1 MGVFKSDSL
10 PESMLNIIL
19 NKATETPFSGEYN
32 DFDGQGTYLC
42 RLCGLAL
49 FRATTKFH
57 SGCGWPS
64 FDNNIEGTVA
74 RIPDKDGKRTEIV
87 CARCKA
93 HLGHVFTGEHFT
105 FNNTRHCVNSLSLD
119 FVPYLEVLDTQ
130 EAIVAAGCFW
140 GVEYYFKKLPG
151 VLKVESGYI
160 GGTKKAPTYKEI
172 CMGNTGH
179 VEAVRVIFDVNKINY
194 QDVIKFFF
202 EIHDPT
208 QQNGQGP
215 DIGSQYLSKIFY
227 YNEIQ
232 KQIASVI
239 MQKLMQAGYGLATT
253 LEPVKVFWPAEEY
266 HQDYYQ
272 KTAKV
277 PYCHHYVKRFD

>member
-10 PESMLNIIL
+10 PEAMLNIIL
-19 NKATETPFSGEYN
+19 NKATEAPFSGEYN

-64 FDNNIEGTVA
+64 FDNHLEGTVA

-87 CARCKA
+87 CVRCKA

-105 FNNTRHCVNSLSLD
+105 FSNTRHCVNSLSLD
-119 FVPYLEVLDTQ
+119 FVPNLEVLDTQ
-130 EAIVAAGCFW
+130 EVIVAGGCFW

-151 VLKVESGYI
+151 VLKAESGYT
-160 GGTKKAPTYKEI
+160 GGAKKAPTYKEI

-179 VEAVRVIFDVNKINY
+179 VEAVRIVFDVNKIKY
-194 QDVIKFFF
+194 EDVVKFFF
-202 EIHDPT
+202 EIHDFT
-208 QQNGQGP
+208 QLNGQGP

-227 YNEIQ
+227 YNNIQ
-232 KQIASVI
+232 KQIAALI
-239 MQKLMQAGYGLATT
+239 MQKLVEAGYALATK
-253 LEPVKVFWPAEEY
+253 LEPAQVFWPAEEY